1 MEQTRRCGFLDVP
14 FGRLPVGCFGTAAV
28 RACLSLCLLL
38 TPILLCAQAQGP
50 LTLEQVRNLINIG
63 APDATVAHEIQ
74 TRGVAFTPDRELL
87 AQFERQRAGTK
98 TLAALRDFLPMLDEA
113 KKQIPQ
119 VLRTIYSA
127 LDQGNPI
134 SVRASMSNDLANN
147 TAKLD
152 MICKPFTY
160 RAHYVEAIIER
171 PQKRFE
177 VRVHVLFKPL
187 EERAYLLWFGV
198 SGGSFQLQ
206 DVGDPPE
213 DWFQPQLSAAEQ
225 IVRKFVYAVNAGR
238 NDVAQQIVTSGLVL
252 NLGSSKALAAIRSS
266 QISQVSTQQLGI
278 YYYKGLK
285 IRNEISVHETGKL
298 CCSTYAFLL
307 EPLPGDP
314 KIVAWNDGGGGNG
327 YVEDVTLEY
336 ATLKRFGISATP
348 PTQSQAA
355 NTQPSPAPTQQGE
368 EKRFPAGTWG
378 GTLFQ
383 PGFGSYPSMVT
394 LDGSG
399 NGRIELESLKCGGP
413 LTLLEQ
419 RGATYVFKHDFEYG
433 SCERGGTTNIEIRSD
448 GALDFKWFRPN
459 GALAVYGVLKASPP
473 SSAQP
478 QDHYVNEG
486 DAAEYLDLAP
496 DGKFIWR
503 VGGRDFT
510 GTYELSSGI
519 VTLRFPPVGATAHG
533 KLENGRFNCCLSNG
547 LDPTASALIDDESKN
562 WVKQGESQPAPSAQ
576 QGDGVRFNVRHRHK
590 PGFIST
596 PQGAGITFC
605 SGVLT
610 IDKGAVQYYCTQPD
624 VGKNRCER
632 VTITEIKEVKYQ
644 ENGLRIA
651 ARGGSWDF
659 SLDDQAQLVAAH
671 DAVAA
676 TIK

>member
-1 MEQTRRCGFLDVP
+1 MP
-14 FGRLPVGCFGTAAV
+14 F
-28 RACLSLCLLL
+28 LLL
-38 TPILLCAQAQGP
+38 TPLLLSAQAQAP
-50 LTLEQVRNLINIG
+50 LTLEQVRNLINVG

-74 TRGVAFTPDRELL
+74 TRGLAFTPDRELL
-87 AQFERQRAGTK
+87 AQLERQHAGTR
-98 TLAALRDFLPMLDEA
+98 TLAAVRDFLPMLDEA

-119 VLRTIYSA
+119 VLQTIYSA

-134 SVRASMSNDLANN
+134 SVRSSMSTDLANN

-152 MICKPFTY
+152 TICRPFTY

-187 EERAYLLWFGV
+187 DERAYLLWFGV

-206 DVGDPPE
+206 DVGDPPA
-213 DWFQPQLSAAEQ
+213 DWFQPQLAAAEQ
-225 IVRKFVYAVNAGR
+225 VVRKFVYAVNAGR
-238 NDVAQQIVTSGLVL
+238 NDVAEQIVTRGLVV
-252 NLGSSKALAAIRSS
+252 NLGSSEALSAIRSS
-266 QISQVSTQQLGI
+266 RISQVSTQQLGLF
-278 YYYKGLK
+278 YYKGVK
-285 IRNEISVHETGKL
+285 IRNEIWIHEDGKF
-298 CCSTYAFLL
+298 CCTTYVFLA
-307 EPLPGDP
+307 EPGVTDP
-314 KIVAWNDGGGGNG
+314 KIVAWSGGNGGNG
-327 YVEDVTLEY
+327 YESEDAALEY
-336 ATLKRFGISATP
+336 STLKRFGISAQP
-348 PTQSQAA
+348 PAEPRTA
-355 NTQPSPAPTQQGE
+355 
-368 EKRFPAGTWG
+368 
-378 GTLFQ
+378 
-383 PGFGSYPSMVT
+383 
-394 LDGSG
+394 
-399 NGRIELESLKCGGP
+399 
-413 LTLLEQ
+413 
-419 RGATYVFKHDFEYG
+419 
-433 SCERGGTTNIEIRSD
+433 
-448 GALDFKWFRPN
+448 
-459 GALAVYGVLKASPP
+459 KAPP

-478 QDHYVNEG
+478 RDHYVNEG
-486 DAAEYLDLAP
+486 NAAEFLDLAS

-503 VGGRDFT
+503 VGGRDFA
-510 GTYELSSGI
+510 GSYELSSGI

-562 WVKQGESQPAPSAQ
+562 WVKQGESQPATSAQ

-610 IDKGAVQYYCTQPD
+610 IDKGSVQYYCTQPD

-651 ARGGSWDF
+651 ARGGSWEF
-659 SLDDQAQLVAAH
+659 FLDDQAQLVAAH
-671 DAVAA
+671 DAIAA